1 MKTAKILGATTLAGA
16 LLFTGVNTNDA
27 NAKQDLQLANEK
39 EWQIQHDRLLEA
51 RLSGH
56 GEEGGGP
63 GAVTSYQDS
72 YQEYVN
78 YYKEW
83 ANKNGYD
90 ISIRSEKES
99 SELLKDDETVDFGNY
114 QLLNNQNQ
122 TNNNKAT
129 QYKKLPETGEESTN
143 TNLTTIIA
151 SILLAAGSLLTFKR
165 FSKSNK

>member
-1 MKTAKILGATTLAGA
+1 M
-16 LLFTGVNTNDA
+16 FTGVNTNDA

-56 GEEGGGP
+56 GGEGGGP

-99 SELLKDDETVDFGNY
+99 SELFKDDETVDFDNY
-114 QLLNNQNQ
+114 QLPNNQNQ

-129 QYKKLPETGEESTN
+129 QNNEQQTQSKKLPETGEQSTN

-151 SILLAAGSLLTFKR
+151 SIVLASGSLLTFKR